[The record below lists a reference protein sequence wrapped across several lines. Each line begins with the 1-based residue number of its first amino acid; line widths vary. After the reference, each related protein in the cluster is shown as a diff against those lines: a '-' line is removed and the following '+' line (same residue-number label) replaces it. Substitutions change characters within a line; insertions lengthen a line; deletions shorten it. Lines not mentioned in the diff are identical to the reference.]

1 MLCLVWVVCA
11 CSAQEAVSPPAC
23 SDGVCVVNVFSSDLI
38 APPCADDTV
47 LVAYSQSTGATL
59 IQCTDP
65 DDAENNKAFVYDRHS
80 VIAES
85 YEFRGG
91 RFIRPDYLATAVTDG
106 IPDKMGAVPLCTVKD
121 RPTSAAGELLLV
133 EKQPSGSHGT
143 PYCYRIHRV
152 LAGKGSL
159 QILSD
164 GKELRALSPTDIA
177 KWSKLREALSPY
189 VATHSTGGPLPSNAG
204 ASSVSSDKA
213 RLFQSPSLASRTTMY
228 LVKGDRVDI
237 IDDSKLDAGWCR
249 IRYVGKS
256 GKPIVAWIQSSDL
269 SRTRK

>member
-1 MLCLVWVVCA
+1 MSFV
-11 CSAQEAVSPPAC
+11 
-23 SDGVCVVNVFSSDLI
+23 GGDL
-38 APPCADDTV
+38 
-47 LVAYSQSTGATL
+47 SG
-59 IQCTDP
+59 
-65 DDAENNKAFVYDRHS
+65 
-80 VIAES
+80 
-85 YEFRGG
+85 
-91 RFIRPDYLATAVTDG
+91 PDYLATAVTDG

-269 SRTRK
+269 SRTQK